1 MSESRTPDEVLAG
14 IRGWEGAT
22 WHELAGGLTNRTYKV
37 HMDGAAAVLKID
49 DIVRGTPFNTRP
61 AEAIVQA
68 NAADAGLAGRVLF
81 ADECVYLAEYVEGTV
96 WQRSCLNKRGNI
108 ERLARALKELH
119 RLPLTGRSFDATIA
133 AQCYVERVDSADPA
147 LVDTCTEIVESSRL
161 PENLC
166 CCHNDLVVENIVA
179 TPDIRFLDWEYACD
193 NDPLFDLATI
203 VEHHELG
210 KDQVI
215 CLLASYCAEDG
226 TRWREKLQVQQ
237 RLYLA
242 LWWLWLASRPV
253 SDACV
258 LRRVGDRLRGRAC

>member
-14 IRGWEGAT
+14 IPGWEGAS
-22 WHELAGGLTNRTYKV
+22 WHELTGGLTNRTYKV
-37 HMDGAAAVLKID
+37 HIDGTAAVLKID
-49 DIVRGTPFNTRP
+49 DIVRSTPFNTRP
-61 AEAIVQA
+61 AEAVVQS

-81 ADECVYLAEYVEGTV
+81 ADELVYLAEYVQGKV

-108 ERLARALKELH
+108 ERLGRTLKKLH
-119 RLPLTGRSFDATIA
+119 RLPLTGRSFDSTIA
-133 AQCYVERVDSADPA
+133 AQCYVKRVDSADPA
-147 LVDTCTEIVESSRL
+147 LVDTCTEIVESIRL

-166 CCHNDLVVENIVA
+166 CCHNDLVAENIIA

-210 KDQVI
+210 EDQLI
-215 CLLASYCAEDG
+215 CLLASYFAEDG
-226 TRWREKLQVQQ
+226 TRRRDELKVQQ

-242 LWWLWLASRPV
+242 LWWLWLASRPD

-258 LRRVGDRLRGRAC
+258 LRRVGDRLRARAC